1 MWKDDIGLNDDSI
14 INQVAVPQNRPAEPS
29 RRTVPQNRPAE
40 PSGGRRHLSREKL
53 LWMSE
58 TDEFGDIDRHII

>member
-14 INQVAVPQNRPAEPS
+14 INQVA
-29 RRTVPQNRPAE
+29 VPQNRPAE

>member
-14 INQVAVPQNRPAEPS
+14 INQVAVPQNPIINQVA
-29 RRTVPQNRPAE
+29 VPQNRPAE